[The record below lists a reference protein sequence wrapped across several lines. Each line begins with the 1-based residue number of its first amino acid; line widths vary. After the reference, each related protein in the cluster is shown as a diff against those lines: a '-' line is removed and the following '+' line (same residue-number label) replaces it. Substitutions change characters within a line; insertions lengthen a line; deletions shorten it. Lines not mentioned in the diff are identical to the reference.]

1 MKKKHQQVLEW
12 KIQSRNNIQKN
23 WKNKFKKKAIK
34 LKKYRPSKQTTRNC
48 KKILIKV
55 KLYDN
60 NKKN

>member
-23 WKNKFKKKAIK
+23 WKNKSKKNAKQ

>member
-34 LKKYRPSKQTTRNC
+34 LKKYRPSKQTTKNC
-48 KKILIKV
+48 KRISIKV

>member
-1 MKKKHQQVLEW
+1 MRKKHQQVSEW

-23 WKNKFKKKAIK
+23 WKNKSKKNAIK
-34 LKKYRPSKQTTRNC
+34 LKKYRPSKQTTKNYV
-48 KKILIKV
+48 KISIKV